1 MAAVGAAQGVGGG
14 GMSESVQVTGVF
26 ASEEECIHAIQ
37 ALRRGGFH
45 RPRVFAPIPSEKI
58 LETLELPKSPIR
70 LCVLLGGITGVISG
84 FALTIGTAWTWPHVA
99 GGKPMVSLPPYIIIA
114 FELMILFGALAG
126 VGGFLFFNRFPR
138 LESLRGYS
146 PRFSDDRFGV
156 LVTCA
161 SEQSTRAE
169 LLLKDA
175 GAEEVERETA

>member
-1 MAAVGAAQGVGGG
+1 
-14 GMSESVQVTGVF
+14 MSDKIEMIGVF
-26 ASEEECIHAIQ
+26 SSEEDCVRGIETI
-37 ALRRGGFH
+37 RRAGFS
-45 RPRVFAPIPSEKI
+45 RPRVFAPIPSERI
-58 LETLELPKSPIR
+58 LEALQLPKSPIR
-70 LCVLLGGITGVISG
+70 VCVLLGGITGVISG

-99 GGKPMVSLPPYIIIA
+99 GGKPMISLPPYIIIA
-114 FELMILFGALAG
+114 FELMILFGALSG
-126 VGGFLFFNRFPR
+126 VASFVFFNRLPR

-161 SEQSTRAE
+161 PEQSTRLE

>member
-1 MAAVGAAQGVGGG
+1 
-14 GMSESVQVTGVF
+14 MSDPVQIIGVF
-26 ASEEECIHAIQ
+26 SSEEECIHGIET
-37 ALRRGGFH
+37 LRRDGFPH
-45 RPRVFAPIPSEKI
+45 PRVFAPIPSDKI
-58 LETLELPKSPIR
+58 LEALELPKSPVR
-70 LCVLLGGITGVISG
+70 LCVLLGGITGVLSG

-99 GGKPMVSLPPYIIIA
+99 GGKPIVSLPPYIIIA
-114 FELMILFGALAG
+114 FELMILFGALSG

-138 LESLRGYS
+138 LESIKGYS

-161 SEQSTRAE
+161 PEQSTRVE